1 MAAPAPPAKKRAG
14 IAGVSWKTIALVVLG
29 LYILLL
35 VIVNSERVKLDF
47 VLFHANTSVFFL
59 VLLSFLLGAG
69 VMWLIPHLHRKPRA
83 GEKG

>member
-1 MAAPAPPAKKRAG
+1 VAAPAPPAKKRSG
-14 IAGVSWKTIALVVLG
+14 VAGVSWKTIALVVLG

-47 VLFHANTSVFFL
+47 VVFHANTRVFFL

-69 VMWLIPHLHRKPRA
+69 VMWLIPRLKRKSNAR
-83 GEKG
+83 EKG